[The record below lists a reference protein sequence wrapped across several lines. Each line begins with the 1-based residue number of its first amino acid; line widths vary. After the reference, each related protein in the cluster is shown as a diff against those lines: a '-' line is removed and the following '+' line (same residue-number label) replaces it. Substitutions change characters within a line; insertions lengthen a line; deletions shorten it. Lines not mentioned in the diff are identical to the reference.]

1 MFSLVSENAM
11 HDFFGGFCLKVF
23 VFDEKTAVLVTKHG
37 GKMGRKNK
45 TGNRRVLRGL
55 MLS

>member
-23 VFDEKTAVLVTKHG
+23 AFDEKPAVLVTKHG